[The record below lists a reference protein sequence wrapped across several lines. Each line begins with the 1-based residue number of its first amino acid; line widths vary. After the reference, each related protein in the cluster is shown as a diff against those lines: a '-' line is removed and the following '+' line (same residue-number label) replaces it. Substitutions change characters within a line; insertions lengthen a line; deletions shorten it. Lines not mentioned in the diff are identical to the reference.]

1 MNFELFIMRIYL
13 IGYMGCGK
21 STLGRK
27 LAATL
32 NLDFIDLDTFLE
44 EKYFKTIPQIF
55 AVEGEGAFRIKE
67 QKVLHEVSA
76 FDDVVVAT
84 GGGAPCFFDNMEVM
98 NNSGFCF
105 FLDVDTESLVK
116 RLIHSKTERPI
127 IKGKSPEELH
137 LFIDQMM
144 LKRRPFYEK
153 ARYIIKD
160 NEIKPEQVLELLDN
174 TKRFK

>member
-1 MNFELFIMRIYL
+1 MRIYL

-44 EKYFKTIPQIF
+44 EKYFRTIPQIF
-55 AVEGEGAFRIKE
+55 AEEGEGAFRIKE

-76 FDDVVVAT
+76 FDEVVVAT

-98 NNSGFCF
+98 NQAGFCF
-105 FLDVDTESLVK
+105 FLDVDTESLVN

-127 IKGKSPEELH
+127 IKGKSPDELH
-137 LFIDQMM
+137 QFIDEMM

-153 ARYIIKD
+153 AHYIIKG
-160 NEIKPEQVLELLDN
+160 NEINPEQVLALLDN
-174 TKRFK
+174 TKRIK